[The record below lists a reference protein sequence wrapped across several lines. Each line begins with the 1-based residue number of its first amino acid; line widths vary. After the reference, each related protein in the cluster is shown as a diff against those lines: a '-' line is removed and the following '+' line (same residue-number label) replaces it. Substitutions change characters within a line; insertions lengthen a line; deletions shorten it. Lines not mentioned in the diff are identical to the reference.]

1 MSERGSL
8 TELNGTI
15 TKVQLLMTLEKF
27 NFQKFQKIA
36 DGGPRRKPEKFWQ
49 IEKKIIDLYELD
61 NSKKKILFEKKFQNR
76 NSKCHFLN
84 DF

>member
-49 IEKKIIDLYELD
+49 IEKK
-61 NSKKKILFEKKFQNR
+61 S
-76 NSKCHFLN
+76 H
-84 DF
+84 